1 MYLKLFTQTA
11 RFQLLSW
18 LTDHH
23 PIILDFDPL
32 PRNSSWRCRDTL
44 LKDQTFMAALYN
56 TLASTIQ
63 GFKNQLTVPLQ
74 FLQLN
79 ISYKNYRSTDIL
91 TQIITNIRKID
102 MSHMSAIAKECS
114 RGKKHRKLL
123 YFGGKEVMDI
133 TSGNQE
139 QIKLEETSP
148 SW

>member
-1 MYLKLFTQTA
+1 MYTHSKLDRFNVPEVITQTA

-63 GFKNQLTVPLQ
+63 GFKNQPTVPLQ

-79 ISYKNYRSTDIL
+79 IDYKNYRSTDIL
-91 TQIITNIRKID
+91 TQILTNIRKIA
-102 MSHMSAIAKECS
+102 MSHMSATAKE
-114 RGKKHRKLL
+114 RKEASEAQFQALAHAR
-123 YFGGKEVMDI
+123 
-133 TSGNQE
+133 
-139 QIKLEETSP
+139 
-148 SW
+148 